1 MKQFK
6 IGQTIAKYSENG
18 LQVMGEIK
26 KIEDTSIM
34 IDVIYHPNDHWL
46 RYDTLF
52 AIHTAHAQSFYTIIS
67 EPQ

>member
-34 IDVIYHPNDHWL
+34 IDVIYHPNENWIKWN
-46 RYDTLF
+46 TLF
-52 AIHTAHAQSFYTIIS
+52 AIHTTHAQSFFTIVS

>member
-34 IDVIYHPNDHWL
+34 IDVIYHPNDNWIKWN
-46 RYDTLF
+46 TLF
-52 AIHTAHAQSFYTIIS
+52 AIHTTHAQSFFTIVS
-67 EPQ
+67 EPK